1 MNDTMA
7 DFRAAL
13 GAANAAGVAV
23 GQAQALPQGFFI
35 GVGVMVLIGA
45 ALFALSK
52 SPTPA
57 PAVAIQ
63 PPMYPPAYP
72 SVIDSRNWQSV
83 VLP

>member
-13 GAANAAGVAV
+13 GAANAAGVKV
-23 GQAQALPQGFFI
+23 GQAQGVPQGMLI

-45 ALFALSK
+45 ALVAFSK
-52 SPTPA
+52 SSHTPA
-57 PAVAIQ
+57 PAAAIQ

-72 SVIDSRNWQSV
+72 SVVDSRTWPF
-83 VLP
+83 LP